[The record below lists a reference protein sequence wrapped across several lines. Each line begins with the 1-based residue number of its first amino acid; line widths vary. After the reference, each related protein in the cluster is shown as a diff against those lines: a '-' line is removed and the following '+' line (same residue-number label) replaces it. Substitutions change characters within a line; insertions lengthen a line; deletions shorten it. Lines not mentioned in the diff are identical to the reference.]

1 MNTLSWWNLM
11 SNEENFDW
19 YEYFELANSY
29 SNEEN
34 NAKLRTGIGRF
45 YYSSFLESR
54 DYILK
59 NNIFLDIISKKI
71 MQSTS
76 GRVHRETRLTFNN
89 HPLLNRTNN
98 GAKIAKRLN
107 VLRKYR
113 NMVDYDSKNPKDLK
127 HAYIRCQLKAK
138 RIFEL
143 LQELN

>member
-1 MNTLSWWNLM
+1 M
-11 SNEENFDW
+11 SDEENFDW
-19 YEYFELANSY
+19 YEYYQLASSY

-34 NAKLRTGIGRF
+34 KAKLRTGIGRF

-59 NNIFLDIISKKI
+59 NHMFLDKISKNI

-89 HPLLNRTNN
+89 HPLLNQTNI

-113 NMVDYDSKNPKDLK
+113 NMVTT
-127 HAYIRCQLKAK
+127 
-138 RIFEL
+138 L
-143 LQELN
+143 LYPSVINLLSDTSTMYPFTLP